1 MVSDCTVSVR
11 GWSACRSPYG
21 RGLGPRHAPSRH
33 LPLRE
38 PAARI
43 TPPSA
48 IGHGTIENSLIQY
61 DRPDGQAP
69 KQARVRLL
77 EVGPDRALD
86 EARAALHRDVV
97 VTKQRHSL
105 WRDNVKFHVDEV
117 PRARFLPRDRGHRQG
132 RDPAGRPGSRT
143 TIPCEKTIN
152 SHASYHGSVA

>member
-1 MVSDCTVSVR
+1 MSI
-11 GWSACRSPYG
+11 
-21 RGLGPRHAPSRH
+21 
-33 LPLRE
+33 PLRTRTLPE
-38 PAARI
+38 ARSFAPPTAAR
-43 TPPSA
+43 TRCENYATQRYRS
-48 IGHGTIENSLIQY
+48 HGTIENSLIQY